1 MAQLKVLICGAGI
14 AGNALA
20 FWLSKMG
27 HDVTVIERFPALRA
41 TGLQIDLRGHGI
53 EVMRRMGL
61 EPSFRAKSVKE
72 QGLEVVDRSGRRR
85 AYFPANRS
93 GKGIQSFTTDFEI
106 LRGDLCRLLYDTTVN
121 RVKYV
126 FGTSLE
132 SINDNDGFV
141 EAVFSGGGKETYDF
155 IVGADGQGSRTR
167 RLILDSDTAD
177 PFHSLGVYIAYFTLP
192 RPSTGDQYLA
202 SVYIAPQRRFVA
214 VRRHSPRQIQVY
226 LACKPDSCKPKSDRL
241 GNAQKG
247 DVVEEKHGFAEIFR
261 GAGWQT
267 DDILKAL
274 EHADDFYCE
283 RLGVVKL
290 DCWSRGRVVLLGDAA
305 FCPSATT
312 GMGTTCSLVGAYV
325 LAGEIGKHCGGGSG
339 VDTDGSA
346 MKGALSS
353 AFKAYEQTF
362 RPFIDQVQKGLS
374 EGSSSWDQVPSTSF
388 GIAVLYFF
396 LAIASFFRLDVLA
409 KWVLREDVK
418 GWALPDYEEMMSG

>member
-1 MAQLKVLICGAGI
+1 MAQLKILISGAGI

-61 EPSFRAKSVKE
+61 EQSFRERSVRE
-72 QGLEVVDRSGRRR
+72 QGLEVVDGSGRRR

-93 GKGIQSFTTDFEI
+93 GTGIQSFTTDFEI
-106 LRGDLCRLLYDTTVN
+106 LRGDLCRLLYGATVD

-126 FGTSLE
+126 FGASLE

-141 EAVFSGGGKETYDF
+141 EAVFSGGRKERFDF

-167 RLILDSDTAD
+167 RLALDADAED
-177 PFHSLGVYIAYFTLP
+177 PFYPLGVYIAYFTLP
-192 RPSTGDQYLA
+192 RPVGGDEYLA

-214 VRRHSPRQIQVY
+214 VRRHNPREIQVY
-226 LACKPDSCKPKSDRL
+226 LACMPDLCKPKDRL
-241 GNAQKG
+241 KNARKG

-267 DDILKAL
+267 DDILEAL
-274 EHADDFYCE
+274 ESADDFYCE

-312 GMGTTCSLVGAYV
+312 GMGTTSSLVGAYI
-325 LAGEIGKHCGGGSG
+325 LAGEIGKHCKRSSRG
-339 VDTDGSA
+339 DIDGSTT
-346 MKGALSS
+346 KDALSR
-353 AFKAYEQTF
+353 AFKAYEETF
-362 RPFIDQVQKGLS
+362 RPFIDQVQRGLLD
-374 EGSSSWDQVPSTSF
+374 GSSFWDRVPSTSF
-388 GIAVLYFF
+388 GIAVLHFV

-409 KWVLREDVK
+409 RFVLRENVQ
-418 GWALPDYEEMMSG
+418 GWALPDYDML

>member
-27 HDVTVIERFPALRA
+27 HEVTVIERFPALRA

-106 LRGDLCRLLYDTTVN
+106 LRGDLCRLLHGATVD

-141 EAVFSGGGKETYDF
+141 EAVFSDGRKERFDL

-167 RLILDSDTAD
+167 RLILDAD
-177 PFHSLGVYIAYFTLP
+177 AAEPFHPLGVYIAYFTFP
-192 RPSTGDQYLA
+192 RPVGGDEYLA
-202 SVYIAPQRRFVA
+202 SVCVAPQRRFVA
-214 VRRHSPRQIQVY
+214 MRRHNPREIQVY
-226 LACKPDSCKPKSDRL
+226 LACKPDSCKPNSDRL
-241 GNAQKG
+241 KNARKG
-247 DVVEEKHGFAEIFR
+247 DVVEEKLGFAEIFR

-267 DDILKAL
+267 DDILEAL

-312 GMGTTCSLVGAYV
+312 GMGTTCSLVGAYI
-325 LAGEIGKHCGGGSG
+325 LAGEIGNHCRRGSG
-339 VDTDGSA
+339 GDADGSA
-346 MKGALSS
+346 TKDALSS
-353 AFKAYEQTF
+353 AFKGYEETF
-362 RPFIDQVQKGLS
+362 RLFIDQVQRGLS
-374 EGSSSWDQVPSTSF
+374 DGPSSWDRVPSTSF
-388 GIAVLYFF
+388 GISVLHFL
-396 LAIASFFRLDVLA
+396 LAIASFFRLDILA
-409 KWVLREDVK
+409 RFVLRENVR
-418 GWALPDYEEMMSG
+418 GWALPDYDML